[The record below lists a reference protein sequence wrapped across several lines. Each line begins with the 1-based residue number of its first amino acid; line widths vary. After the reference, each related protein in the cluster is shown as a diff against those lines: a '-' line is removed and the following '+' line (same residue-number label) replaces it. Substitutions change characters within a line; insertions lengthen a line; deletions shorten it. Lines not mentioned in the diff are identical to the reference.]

1 MQDLSGVCY
10 MGTKKAS
17 LSVLFSLSQIAS
29 AAPLFLLSFSF
40 PGFIKKEDLRRA
52 RSPSDASDITS
63 HTTVS
68 VFSRHSDN
76 GDELSKVLCAAYNG
90 GVSAARD
97 ARGKSLP
104 ATSFPDALTVAQPYS
119 GKHDVGEAAMRRG
132 VGYAIKEAQNQL
144 VVTDTNNKLLSLVG
158 ATF

>member
-1 MQDLSGVCY
+1 MLHGHEKGISLGSLLSHTNRFGR
-10 MGTKKAS
+10 
-17 LSVLFSLSQIAS
+17 
-29 AAPLFLLSFSF
+29 PLFLLSFSF

-52 RSPSDASDITS
+52 RSPSDASDIRLPRPTPVRR
-63 HTTVS
+63 VS

-104 ATSFPDALTVAQPYS
+104 ATSFPDALSVAHPYS

-132 VGYAIKEAQNQL
+132 IGFAIKEAQNQL

-158 ATF
+158 ATV

>member
-1 MQDLSGVCY
+1 MDLVGDQAVAHGVGY
-10 MGTKKAS
+10 VKRQARLSKSVPDKDIPES
-17 LSVLFSLSQIAS
+17 LSKLSC
-29 AAPLFLLSFSF
+29 
-40 PGFIKKEDLRRA
+40 FIKKEDLRRA